1 MPIPYIQRTRER
13 YASYPPY
20 RWTVNTD
27 APWTPLAK
35 PIAQCRVAL
44 LSSGGF
50 YLPEQPPFDD
60 RDVAHRRIPVTTPLS
75 TLRVHHHG
83 YRDDDADKDPNCV
96 FPLDRL
102 HEMAAAGEIGALVD
116 PAFSFVMTYQASRD
130 IDERGPAIAEELRA
144 LGAEAA
150 LLVPV

>member
-20 RWTVNTD
+20 RWVVNTD

-35 PIAQCRVAL
+35 PLASTRLAL

-50 YLPEQPPFDD
+50 YLPSQPPFTDA
-60 RDVAHRRIPVTTPLS
+60 DVSYRKIPIATPLGD
-75 TLRVHHHG
+75 LRIYHHG
-83 YRDDDADKDPNCV
+83 YRDDDADRDANCI
-96 FPLDRL
+96 FPIDRL
-102 HEMAAAGEIGALVD
+102 REFAAGGVIGELVD
-116 PAFSFVMTYQASRD
+116 PAFSFVMTYAAARD
-130 IDERGPAIAEELRA
+130 VHERGPKIAAELRE